1 MIDLSHC
8 RSDMCTLHFQLQ
20 PASSRN
26 DASSKATLEPVS
38 TLTGYSRVSYPALRE
53 RVADGH

>member
-8 RSDMCTLHFQLQ
+8 RSDMCALYFQLQ

-26 DASSKATLEPVS
+26 EASSKATLEPVR
-38 TLTGYSRVSYPALRE
+38 TLTGYSRVSYSALRE
-53 RVADGH
+53 RVAERW